1 MAYSKEDKEKILNE
15 IFDKIENGVST
26 RKSIIDCKMHA
37 KTFYEWIDNDEEKS
51 KQYARACELRADALL
66 DEMINIVDD
75 ISNDW
80 EDIIVEGDNGDMIVQ
95 DKKVNYENIQR
106 SRLRYDARK
115 WLVSKLHPKKYGE
128 KLDVTSK
135 GDAINT
141 PSVVNVQIIKS
152 ED

>member
-15 IFDKIENGVST
+15 IFDKIDNGVST
-26 RKSIIDCKMHA
+26 RKAILNANISSQ
-37 KTFYEWIDNDEEKS
+37 TFWKWLDEDEQLS
-51 KQYARACELRADALL
+51 KQYARAKEIGIEVKFESIEEDYSETPQRDAESGKIDMGWVQLQRLKIDAKKWEL
-66 DEMINIVDD
+66 
-75 ISNDW
+75 
-80 EDIIVEGDNGDMIVQ
+80 
-95 DKKVNYENIQR
+95 
-106 SRLRYDARK
+106 
-115 WLVSKLHPKKYGE
+115 SKLHPKKYGD